1 MDNTLHVHNDIEEAA
16 IWYKIPCAMWDND
29 DVYIMQEDRC
39 VFVGKPQI
47 AEKWLKMNE
56 GKYCKGETVGI
67 GCTWLSKTDKIN

>member
-16 IWYKIPCAMWDND
+16 KWYKIPYAMWDKY

-47 AEKWLKMNE
+47 AEQWMKRNE
-56 GKYCKGETVGI
+56 DKYCKGVFPI
-67 GCTWLSKTDKIN
+67 